1 MHNNINIINIFLF
14 YRFHRD
20 HEIVR
25 ISSLDICKHHHQ
37 CYRNHLLNHTTFLLK
52 HIRTDGEFPKT
63 QFWISCWYSILDGEA
78 VSHLLFLIA
87 STIIMLL
94 ITTFIRYDP
103 DTTISDRVEFENE
116 RVEFLTGIANL
127 MMIKARLKLNTKK
140 IYASDGRAVQE
151 LLKLA
156 TLLYKYV
163 LFHYYRNHYNF
174 HSILYM
180 SHIKSHHIEQLRLLP
195 RSMKRKYPLIRSRY
209 KMWRQLEY

>member
-1 MHNNINIINIFLF
+1 MIHPSNK
-14 YRFHRD
+14 
-20 HEIVR
+20 
-25 ISSLDICKHHHQ
+25 SLI
-37 CYRNHLLNHTTFLLK
+37 
-52 HIRTDGEFPKT
+52 P
-63 QFWISCWYSILDGEA
+63 
-78 VSHLLFLIA
+78 
-87 STIIMLL
+87 
-94 ITTFIRYDP
+94 TFIRYDP

-163 LFHYYRNHYNF
+163 LYHYYRNHYYF
-174 HSILYM
+174 HSILYI

-195 RSMKRKYPLIRSRY
+195 RSMKRKYPLILSRY
-209 KMWRQLEY
+209 KM

>member
-1 MHNNINIINIFLF
+1 
-14 YRFHRD
+14 
-20 HEIVR
+20 
-25 ISSLDICKHHHQ
+25 
-37 CYRNHLLNHTTFLLK
+37 
-52 HIRTDGEFPKT
+52 
-63 QFWISCWYSILDGEA
+63 LDGEA

-163 LFHYYRNHYNF
+163 FFH
-174 HSILYM
+174 
-180 SHIKSHHIEQLRLLP
+180 
-195 RSMKRKYPLIRSRY
+195 
-209 KMWRQLEY
+209 